1 MALVPPKGAAGS
13 SSTVSANAAKYF
25 QRAEKKA
32 PVYRLIGASDGLEK
46 TGKTDFEL
54 KLPKPMALLN
64 IDTGLE
70 GVIEKHDLSTEKIHV
85 MDIRV
90 DTRKGGSPQEIA
102 KAADEQLQ
110 SFLNAYKAV
119 LADPYF
125 RSIAIDTGT
134 EAWEMLRL
142 ARFGKL
148 TQVMPH
154 HYGPVNAEYRDLI
167 RWAYDSDKN
176 VWITHKVKDE
186 WIDGPDG
193 KGKRTGNV
201 KRAGFSDTGFMV
213 QINVRHW
220 RDDSADKLDKFH
232 MTVTDCR
239 QNPLA
244 IGEDFQGENIEFW
257 QLGTLVF
264 PDSDPSVWM

>member
-1 MALVPPKGAAGS
+1 MAVVGKKPAGPTS
-13 SSTVSANAAKYF
+13 APSANAAKYF
-25 QRAEKKA
+25 KRAEKQA

-54 KLPKPMALLN
+54 KLKKPMALIN

-70 GVIEKHDLSTEKIHV
+70 GVIEKHDLASEQIHV

-90 DTRKGGSPQEIA
+90 DTRKGASPQDVA
-102 KAADEQLQ
+102 KAADEQWQ
-110 SFLNAYKAV
+110 SFVNAYKAV
-119 LADPYF
+119 LSDPYF
-125 RSIAIDTGT
+125 ASIAIDTGT

-176 VWITHKVKDE
+176 LWITHKVKDE
-186 WIDGPDG
+186 WIDGADG

-201 KRAGFSDTGFMV
+201 KRSGFSDTGFMV

-220 RDDSADKLDKFH
+220 RNDAEEGLDKFH

-239 QNPLA
+239 QNPMA
-244 IGEDFQGENIEFW
+244 IGEDFQGEAIEFW
-257 QLGTLVF
+257 QLGVLVF
-264 PDSDPSVWM
+264 PDSQPENWM